1 MAAPAAAAVAEQI
14 AGGLVPTSDLLVL
27 LVEENAIG
35 SRLIVAVLL
44 DALCLRH
51 SQLATELAVWADHGT
66 DDRSQVDVALEVL
79 AEFSAAPDLTCGGN
93 RATVL
98 P

>member
-35 SRLIVAVLL
+35 SRLCNCTGR
-44 DALCLRH
+44 D
-51 SQLATELAVWADHGT
+51 T
-66 DDRSQVDVALEVL
+66 
-79 AEFSAAPDLTCGGN
+79 P
-93 RATVL
+93 
-98 P
+98 